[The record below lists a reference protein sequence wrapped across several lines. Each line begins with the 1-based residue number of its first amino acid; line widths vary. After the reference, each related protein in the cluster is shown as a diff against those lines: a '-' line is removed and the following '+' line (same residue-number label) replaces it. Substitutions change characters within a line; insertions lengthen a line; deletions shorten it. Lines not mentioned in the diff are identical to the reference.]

1 MRELYQIKVEH
12 RKNQDK
18 CRTCLATLN
27 IWVFIKVLYGRCDF
41 IRFLFGKKNNSDYRV
56 KTGRELTGE
65 DLLGN
70 YSNNL
75 GER

>member
-1 MRELYQIKVEH
+1 MGG
-12 RKNQDK
+12 
-18 CRTCLATLN
+18 ATLSG
-27 IWVFIKVLYGRCDF
+27 FCL
-41 IRFLFGKKNNSDYRV
+41 KKKYSVYRV